1 MDNNNT
7 LKFVWAHMIERGKI
21 TNGVWSYYGGDWESP
36 QPSKWDW
43 EKMDADNKALREK
56 VKTVGVDWDKTKEP
70 ESSMESAFTDTFHDS
85 DSVETLLGTIV
96 LKDGTEYMVGVG
108 NSDVRFGEYVKLIKR
123 QLEDQQRMK
132 DIFGD

>member
-7 LKFVWAHMIERGKI
+7 LKFVWAHMIERGKL
-21 TNGVWSYYGGDWESP
+21 TTGEWSYYGGDWESS
-36 QPSKWDW
+36 PSTWKW
-43 EKMDADNKALREK
+43 EEVDAANKAFKEK
-56 VKTVGVDWDKTKEP
+56 VKSVGVDWDKTKEP

-85 DSVETLLGTIV
+85 DTVETLLGTIV
-96 LKDGTEYMVGVG
+96 LKDGSEYLVGVG
-108 NSDVRFGEYVKLIKR
+108 NSDINFGEYIKLIRR

>member
-1 MDNNNT
+1 MDNT
-7 LKFVWAHMIERGKI
+7 LRFVWAHMIERGHL
-21 TNGVWSYYGGDWESP
+21 TTGVWSYYGGDWDHLP
-36 QPSKWDW
+36 GDYRKI
-43 EKMDADNKALREK
+43 DAANKAFKEK

-70 ESSMESAFTDTFHDS
+70 ESSMESAFTDTFHDA

-96 LKDGTEYMVGVG
+96 LKDGTEYMIGVG
-108 NSDVRFGEYVKLIKR
+108 NSDINFGEYIKLIRR